1 MYSRNAGDEIRIRGL
16 KVFAHHGVYPEET
29 RDGQNFFIDA
39 VLTADTKKPGRTD
52 ALEDSTNYGEV
63 CHFITEWMQQNTR
76 KLIEAVAEGLAEA
89 LLLRYPLLSAVEIEV
104 KKPEAPIG
112 LPFEFVSVRVKR
124 SWHRVYIAFGSNMGE
139 REKYIE
145 GAIEALKGHPLIQV
159 KKVSE
164 TIETKPYGGV
174 EQDDFLN
181 GVLLLE
187 VLHEI
192 ENEAERKRTIHWGP
206 RTLDLDILLFDKLVY
221 ESDDLI
227 IPHADMEN
235 REFVLA
241 PLASIAPNERHP
253 ILNRTVQQMLEELK
267 QR

>member
-124 SWHRVYIAFGSNMGE
+124 SWHRAYIAFGSNMGE

-159 KKVSE
+159 KKVSD

-187 VLHEI
+187 
-192 ENEAERKRTIHWGP
+192 
-206 RTLDLDILLFDKLVY
+206 TL
-221 ESDDLI
+221 
-227 IPHADMEN
+227 
-235 REFVLA
+235 
-241 PLASIAPNERHP
+241 
-253 ILNRTVQQMLEELK
+253 LEPG
-267 QR
+267 